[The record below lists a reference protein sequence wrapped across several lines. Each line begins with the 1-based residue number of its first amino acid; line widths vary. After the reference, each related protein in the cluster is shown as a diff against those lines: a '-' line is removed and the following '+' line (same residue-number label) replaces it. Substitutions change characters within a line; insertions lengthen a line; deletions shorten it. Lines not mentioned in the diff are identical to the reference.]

1 MNVISNVTIIRV
13 MHLIEYLL
21 KFSNMI
27 KSNRI
32 FALKYIRVNFCSGQK
47 SLKVINIFSHQTS
60 GREIHHFQHHQ
71 RHQISTAKSE
81 FSQFKHLE
89 MCTKMCTT

>member
-81 FSQFKHLE
+81 FSQFLS
-89 MCTKMCTT
+89 T